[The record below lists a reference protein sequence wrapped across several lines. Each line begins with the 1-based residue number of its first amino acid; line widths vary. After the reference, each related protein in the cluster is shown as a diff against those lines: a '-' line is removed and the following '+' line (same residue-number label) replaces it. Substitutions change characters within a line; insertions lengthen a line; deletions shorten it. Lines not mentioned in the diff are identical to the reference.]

1 MKKEKKRRQGK
12 IKTNK
17 ELEKMFEKIKSGRD
31 NGKNK
36 KTVAERVKKK
46 NGQKC
51 LKIKLK
57 KNSVIK
63 KKIKDSTTIAI

>member
-36 KTVAERVKKK
+36 KTVAERVKKMGK
-46 NGQKC
+46 SAS
-51 LKIKLK
+51 KL
-57 KNSVIK
+57 N
-63 KKIKDSTTIAI
+63 